1 MQILLCSLFI
11 ILNFYI
17 LGSFFANKIA
27 HHNII
32 CKFSLS
38 SIIGAVLVSFI
49 SLFINFFFPIS
60 QIIGNIFLI
69 FCIIFFLI
77 FFYFEKNK
85 FNILFYSL
93 IASILATI
101 LILYSNI
108 NRPDAG
114 LYHLPYIQLLQENKI
129 LLGIA
134 NIHFRFGHIS
144 ILQYLSAIYNNRIMP
159 LEVIVLPPAILVSLF
174 FFYFLSFYDK
184 KYNFNEIKIFVS
196 LIAIYS
202 FYSFNRFSNFGND
215 AVSHL
220 CFFLFCIRFI
230 QIQFEEK
237 KINEFGNLLIISI
250 FAFLQKVFMIL
261 LPVICFVIFIK
272 FFLKKNIFK
281 NAKIIFSII
290 FLLTWLIKN
299 TLISGCIIYPVS
311 FLCIDNL
318 NFINVDSVKEVAI
331 ASESW
336 SKDWPN
342 RNNNSINM
350 TEYNM
355 NFNWL
360 SAWMN
365 NHFKVMIIKFS
376 PFLITI
382 FLILIYSVFFLKKS
396 DLKVDNKKF
405 IKKILILIIISLIFS
420 IFWFLK
426 FPIYRYGQSF
436 LAILF
441 ISLFTLIYLR
451 FSNILKLKNFLTYL
465 SIIILSLAIIK
476 NFIRIKDNYKLKNEW
491 PNIYT
496 FSEKKSDNFKKKLQP
511 VFFKGELIYYFTGGR
526 ECMYNKSPCTSL
538 KIENIIKK
546 DRFGYKIFLKK

>member
-49 SLFINFFFPIS
+49 SLFINFFFPIN

-69 FCIIFFLI
+69 FCIIFFLV

-85 FNILFYSL
+85 FDVLFYSL

-114 LYHLPYIQLLQENKI
+114 LYHLPYIQLIQENKI

-144 ILQYLSAIYNNRIMP
+144 ILQYLSAIYNNGIMP

-174 FFYFLSFYDK
+174 FLYFLSFYDK
-184 KYNFNEIKIFVS
+184 EYNFNEIKIFVS

-220 CFFLFCIRFI
+220 WFFLFCIRFI
-230 QIQFEEK
+230 QIQFEER
-237 KINEFGNLLIISI
+237 KINEFGNLVIISI
-250 FAFLQKVFMIL
+250 FAFLQKVFMIF
-261 LPVICFVIFIK
+261 LPIICFIILIK

-281 NAKIIFSII
+281 NTKIIFSII
-290 FLLTWLIKN
+290 LLFTWLIKN
-299 TLISGCIIYPVS
+299 IFISGCMIYPVS

-318 NFINVDSVKEVAI
+318 NFINIDSVKEIAI
-331 ASESW
+331 TSESW

-342 RNNNSINM
+342 RDNNSLNM
-350 TEYNM
+350 MEYNM

-360 SAWMN
+360 SSWIN
-365 NHFKVMIIKFS
+365 NHFKIVIIKFS
-376 PFLITI
+376 PFLIII
-382 FLILIYSVFFLKKS
+382 FLVLIYSMFFQKKR
-396 DLKVDNKKF
+396 DLKNDNKKF
-405 IKKILILIIISLIFS
+405 IKKITILIIISLLCS

-436 LAILF
+436 LAVLS
-441 ISLFTLIYLR
+441 ISLFTLIYLK
-451 FSNILKLKNFLTYL
+451 FSDILKLKNFLTYL
-465 SIIILSLAIIK
+465 SIFVLSLAIIK
-476 NFIRIKDNYKLKNEW
+476 NFIRIKDNYKLKDKW

-496 FSEKKSDNFKKKLQP
+496 LSDKKSDNYKKKLQP
-511 VFFKGELIYYFTGGR
+511 VFFKGELIYYFTGGS
-526 ECMYNKSPCTSL
+526 ECMYNKSPCTNL
-538 KIENIIKK
+538 MIENIIKK
-546 DRFGYKIFLKK
+546 DRLGYKIFSKK